1 MNVISGHIDAVSP
14 KKSETRLPIDGND
27 RLIMNVQSLREPIAP
42 QRDCLA
48 LVNLERYPVHNS
60 DSPVLREVINAA
72 RKDLAE
78 NGCLRLPGFIRADA
92 FDLLAEETTMLAPR
106 ALYSSDEYTP
116 YGTGPDKSSHEG
128 HPRRRAHR
136 STSGSVTRDL
146 IPMEAWIQRL
156 YDNPAIMSLV
166 AACLEADEIHQF
178 ADPMRGLII
187 NVMDEGN
194 VLGWHFDANEFIVS
208 LMTRRADK
216 GGTFEYSPGI
226 RAPGNE
232 NFDAVQSVLNG
243 GKGLVTNLDLQVGDL
258 QIFKGR
264 YSLHRVNR
272 VESGIRHT
280 AIFGYAREPGFIGSA
295 ASTMKVYG
303 RVMPEHIAAENN
315 RHSDGLSD

>member
-1 MNVISGHIDAVSP
+1 MS
-14 KKSETRLPIDGND
+14 
-27 RLIMNVQSLREPIAP
+27 VQSKRVPIAS
-42 QRDCLA
+42 QQDCLA
-48 LVNLERYPVHNS
+48 LVNLERYPVYDS
-60 DSPVLREVINAA
+60 DNPILREVIKVA

-78 NGCLRLPGFIRADA
+78 TGCMRLPGFIRADA
-92 FDLLAEETTMLAPR
+92 LDLLAEETTTLAPL
-106 ALYSSDEYTP
+106 ALHSSEEYTP
-116 YGTGPDKSSHEG
+116 YGTGPDESSPEG
-128 HPRRRAHR
+128 HPKRRAHR

-146 IPMEAWIQRL
+146 IPMETLIQQL
-156 YDNPAIMSLV
+156 YSNPSIMNLV

-187 NVMDEGN
+187 NAMDEGN

-216 GGTFEYSPGI
+216 GGTFKYSPGI
-226 RAPGNE
+226 RKPGYE

-243 GKGLVTNLDLQVGDL
+243 DKRLVTNLDLQVGDL

-272 VESGIRHT
+272 VDSGTRHT
-280 AIFGYAREPGFIGSA
+280 VIFGYAREPGFIGSV

-303 RVMPEHIAAENN
+303 RVMPEHIAAESN
-315 RHSDGLSD
+315 RHGDGLSD

>member
-1 MNVISGHIDAVSP
+1 MS
-14 KKSETRLPIDGND
+14 L
-27 RLIMNVQSLREPIAP
+27 QSNRVPIAP
-42 QRDCLA
+42 QQDCLA
-48 LVNLERYPVHNS
+48 LVDLERYPVYDF
-60 DSPVLREVINAA
+60 DSPVLRQVIEIA

-78 NGCLRLPGFIRADA
+78 TGCMRLPGFIRADA
-92 FDLLAEETTMLAPR
+92 FDLLAEETTMLAPL
-106 ALYSSDEYTP
+106 ALHSTDEYTP
-116 YGTGPDKSSHEG
+116 YGTGPDESSPEG
-128 HPRRRAHR
+128 HPKRRVHR

-146 IPMEAWIQRL
+146 IPMETWIQGL
-156 YDNPAIMSLV
+156 YGNPAIMGLV

-187 NVMDEGN
+187 NAMDEGN

-208 LMTRRADK
+208 LMTRRADE
-216 GGTFEYSPGI
+216 GGTFENSPGI
-226 RAPGNE
+226 RAPGDE
-232 NFDAVQSVLNG
+232 NYDAVRSVLNG
-243 GKGLVTNLDLQVGDL
+243 EKGLVTNLDLQVGDL

-272 VESGIRHT
+272 VESGTRHT
-280 AIFGYAREPGFIGSA
+280 VIFGYAREPGFIGSV